1 MLNRTL
7 KIAALA
13 SAAWLSGAATAGE
26 LTVFSGPGFQGQN
39 LTLRGESRH
48 LHSTGFNDRIG
59 SMIVRS
65 GRWEVCLDPDFSG
78 DCRVFEPGE
87 YRSLDRMTNL
97 ITSVREIDGGRD
109 GERGNRDDRGDR
121 DYRDNRDNRDY
132 RDNRDNRDN
141 RDYRDDERD
150 NNRGGRGRGRGREG
164 VEMYSAPNFAGERFM
179 VRRDMRQL
187 TRDTF
192 DDRAASLIVRGGAW
206 EVCQHPDFGGRC
218 QVVRQGEYPNLG
230 RAFTRSITSV
240 RQVGDDRGPGRGRDE
255 RNNGRDDV
263 QRDGVELF
271 STPGFGGERFQ
282 VRQDVRQMGAGSFD
296 DRAASVIV
304 YSGEWAF
311 CQHPDFGGQCV
322 TYGPGRYDLGRMSN
336 QVTSIRRVR

>member
-1 MLNRTL
+1 MLNRSL
-7 KIAALA
+7 KLA
-13 SAAWLSGAATAGE
+13 ILVSAAWLSGAATAGE

-39 LTLRGESRH
+39 LTLRGDARDLRPS
-48 LHSTGFNDRIG
+48 GFNDRIG

-65 GRWEVCLDPDFSG
+65 GRWEVCLDLDFRG

-87 YRSLDRMTNL
+87 YRHLDRMTNL
-97 ITSVREIDGGRD
+97 ITSAREIDGGRD
-109 GERGNRDDRGDR
+109 GDRANGG
-121 DYRDNRDNRDY
+121 YRDHGGDGDHDRN
-132 RDNRDNRDN
+132 
-141 RDYRDDERD
+141 DYRDDEHD

-164 VEMYSAPNFAGERFM
+164 IEMYSARNFGGERFM

-187 TRDTF
+187 NRNTF
-192 DDRAASLIVRGGAW
+192 DDRAASLIVRGGQW

-218 QVVRQGEYPNLG
+218 QVFTRGEYPNLE

-240 RQVGDDRGPGRGRDE
+240 RQVGGDHGPGRGRDD
-255 RNNGRDDV
+255 RDDGYGR
-263 QRDGVELF
+263 RDGVELF
-271 STPGFGGERFQ
+271 SNPGFGGERFQ
-282 VRQDVRQMGAGSFD
+282 VRQDVRQLGPNSFD

-311 CQHPDFGGQCV
+311 CQHPNFAGQCV
-322 TYGPGRYDLGRMSN
+322 TYGPGRYDLGGLSN